1 MKNRIKDLI
10 NCLIVE
16 KCLYEKAIELS
27 EAKKEIIMKNDF

>member
-27 EAKKEIIMKNDF
+27 EAKRDYYEK